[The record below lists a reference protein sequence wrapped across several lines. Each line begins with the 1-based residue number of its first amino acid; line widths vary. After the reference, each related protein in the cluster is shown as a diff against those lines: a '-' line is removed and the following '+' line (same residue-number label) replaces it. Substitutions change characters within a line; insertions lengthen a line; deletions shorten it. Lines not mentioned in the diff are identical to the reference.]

1 MRPIR
6 IGLIAAV
13 LVALAAPGAALAA
26 DKKPAAAAP
35 SAISPDAI
43 KKGMAAAPAV
53 VQQAGLTC
61 GVKAARLIGSVP
73 ADKKTGVGARD
84 FYEVACNEGGG
95 YVMGATKGG
104 GVDVNSCLETMGG
117 TTSCLLPE
125 NAGAAATL
133 TPALAKAGI
142 ACTPEKIRG
151 IGQTTN
157 DSFLE
162 VACQGGVGY
171 ILQLAK
177 PADLSKPL
185 KGSNCLQYDA
195 ANGQLKC
202 TLVEPAARLAI
213 VDRYVTEAKVTCAVK
228 DRRYIGQFK
237 DGAEGYEAACQDG
250 KGYVL
255 RVNSKGEVRADECVK
270 SPGLCEL
277 IDARQAMSEQAALYT
292 RLAKASGS
300 TCEVDKYALF
310 PTTAATQGREVLELA
325 CKDGSAVVGFFPAT
339 GKGEVLDCAHSMIA
353 GFRCGPGKM
362 KYDPM
367 TADLKKLGKPD
378 CAVSEMSVRGKTA
391 AGISQVEVACADGLP
406 GYLVQYS
413 NPTTATEAVGC
424 RLTQCTLAANKP
436 KS

>member
-1 MRPIR
+1 MCPPNGKLPGERVLMRPIR

-35 SAISPDAI
+35 PPIPRTAT
-43 KKGMAAAPAV
+43 KRGMAAAPAGARK
-53 VQQAGLTC
+53 AGLPG
-61 GVKAARLIGSVP
+61 GVRAARLIGSVP

-133 TPALAKAGI
+133 TPALAKAGV
-142 ACTPEKIRG
+142 ACTPDKIRG

-255 RVNSKGEVRADECVK
+255 RVN
-270 SPGLCEL
+270 
-277 IDARQAMSEQAALYT
+277 
-292 RLAKASGS
+292 
-300 TCEVDKYALF
+300 
-310 PTTAATQGREVLELA
+310 
-325 CKDGSAVVGFFPAT
+325 

-413 NPTTATEAVGC
+413 TPTTATEA
-424 RLTQCTLAANKP
+424 
-436 KS
+436 